1 MGHAGFCAGGRPS
14 GVIREGRFLPRPEGL
29 ASHGGPESC
38 VGGRKDVD
46 EVLTGVR
53 AGRTL
58 SHEITGIGAPTLLC
72 QVEGNTNGGDSA
84 SRAWAPRGRRTLHA
98 RNLHAREPGDPVFA
112 RRPRSGRRAAQGRL
126 RPQA

>member
-1 MGHAGFCAGGRPS
+1 MK
-14 GVIREGRFLPRPEGL
+14 ELYTEGL